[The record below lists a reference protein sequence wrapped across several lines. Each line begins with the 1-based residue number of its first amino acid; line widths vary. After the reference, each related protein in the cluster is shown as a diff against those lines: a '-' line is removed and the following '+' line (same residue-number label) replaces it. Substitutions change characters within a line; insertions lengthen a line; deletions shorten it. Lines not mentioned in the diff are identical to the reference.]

1 MHHLSVWH
9 VVVALLIIAYVFA
22 FAALF
27 AYLLYGPG
35 INVQIPSYFATMNG
49 TTTAATSSEQVVEPA
64 PLPPAPPTPPPASE
78 ILAGFSGTLYRC
90 DGERAL
96 KAEFR
101 EGSVRLSLSD
111 GRGLIVPQTGSFEGG
126 ATYANT
132 NGSFTFEVKDFGGF
146 LKENGVSTYA
156 NCVMVP

>member
-1 MHHLSVWH
+1 MHHISVWH
-9 VVVALLIIAYVFA
+9 VVVALLLIAYFFA

-35 INVQIPSYFATMNG
+35 IDVQIPSYFATTNG
-49 TTTAATSSEQVVEPA
+49 TTTAATSTNEVMEPA
-64 PLPPAPPTPPPASE
+64 PLPPALPPPPPASE
-78 ILAGFSGTLYRC
+78 LLASLPGTLYQC
-90 DGERAL
+90 EGERAL

-126 ATYANT
+126 ATYENT
-132 NGSFTFEVKDFGGF
+132 DGSFSFEVKDFGGS